1 MLVES
6 MLKNVFFAVFLQILS
21 EFFSVGVPSA
31 CGKEYNSRK
40 PIKDFKLFK
49 NIFLIYLEYIKKCF
63 RYESTE
69 TG

>member
-6 MLKNVFFAVFLQILS
+6 MLKNVFFCAF
-21 EFFSVGVPSA
+21 PSNFIRIFRWRA
-31 CGKEYNSRK
+31 RPYAKEYNSRK

-49 NIFLIYLEYIKKCF
+49 NILLIYLEYIKKCF

>member
-1 MLVES
+1 MLLGISEIT
-6 MLKNVFFAVFLQILS
+6 VFFCAF
-21 EFFSVGVPSA
+21 PSNFIRIFRWRA
-31 CGKEYNSRK
+31 RRMWEYSSCELVYV
-40 PIKDFKLFK
+40 FKLFK

>member
-21 EFFSVGVPSA
+21 EFSDGVPA
-31 CGKEYNSRK
+31 AYAKEYNSRK

-49 NIFLIYLEYIKKCF
+49 NILLIYLEYIKKCF

>member
-1 MLVES
+1 MLLGISVRT
-6 MLKNVFFAVFLQILS
+6 VFFCGFSSNFIRI
-21 EFFSVGVPSA
+21 FFSWYVQRMWKYSSCELV
-31 CGKEYNSRK
+31 YV
-40 PIKDFKLFK
+40 FKLFK

>member
-6 MLKNVFFAVFLQILS
+6 MLKNVFFALFLQILS
-21 EFFSVGVPSA
+21 EFFFSGYEKRMWKYSSCELVYV
-31 CGKEYNSRK
+31 
-40 PIKDFKLFK
+40 FKLFK

>member
-1 MLVES
+1 MLLGISEIT
-6 MLKNVFFAVFLQILS
+6 VFFCG
-21 EFFSVGVPSA
+21 FSSNFIRIFRWRA
-31 CGKEYNSRK
+31 AAYAKEYNSRK

>member
-6 MLKNVFFAVFLQILS
+6 MLKNVFFALFLQILS
-21 EFFSVGVPSA
+21 EFFFSWYVQRMWKYSSCELV
-31 CGKEYNSRK
+31 YV
-40 PIKDFKLFK
+40 FKLFK

>member
-1 MLVES
+1 MPAAYV
-6 MLKNVFFAVFLQILS
+6 
-21 EFFSVGVPSA
+21 
-31 CGKEYNSRK
+31 KEYNSRK

-49 NIFLIYLEYIKKCF
+49 NILLIYLEYIKKCF